1 MTSAGWETAVWVH
14 TPAMFLV
21 NWMGGL
27 YIIEDCVSC
36 FRLFYILF
44 SSSICVSKLSSLE
57 RCSFTKCILLWQNP
71 YFHLQNLL
79 ILYLLQWVK
88 VWKKDHWLKKKPQN
102 TNWSFSISTCIWQH
116 HLSAF
121 RWCSWTV
128 TFSLALRN
136 TFFLNNELR
145 LIIAITLKKKKSNFA
160 TLCRSYPHTSILCW
174 DIGNY
179 YLSQKGKPK

>member
-1 MTSAGWETAVWVH
+1 
-14 TPAMFLV
+14 MFLV
-21 NWMGGL
+21 NWMDGL

-44 SSSICVSKLSSLE
+44 FSSICVSKLSSLE

-88 VWKKDHWLKKKPQN
+88 VWKKDHWLKKKKKQN
-102 TNWSFSISTCIWQH
+102 TNWSFSISMCIWQH